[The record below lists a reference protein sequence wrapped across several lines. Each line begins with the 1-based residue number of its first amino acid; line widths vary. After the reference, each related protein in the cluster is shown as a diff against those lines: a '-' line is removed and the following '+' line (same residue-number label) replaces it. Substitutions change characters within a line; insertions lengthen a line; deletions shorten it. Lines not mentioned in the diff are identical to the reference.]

1 MKKEIIDILK
11 CPVTGSNLRL
21 STDEELKELNLK
33 IEKKELLHSDGKIV
47 TKQIEYALVSQDEK
61 YYYLIIDEVIMLR
74 KDKSIQMDHKFKN
87 VDLRSEK
94 RDVENF
100 YDNVGW
106 KLFDDEHFVDAE
118 KFEDLRP
125 VAFEYFTECNNRV
138 KKYIQQK
145 GKFILDAGSGP
156 IQYDGYLVYSED
168 YDYRICVDLSFES
181 LKEAKKKLGS
191 KGIYILGDI
200 TNLPLKD
207 NVLDSAIA
215 LNAIYHIPMD
225 EQSKALN
232 EINRALKPGKTAAI
246 VYTWGDKYSLFMN
259 LALIYIKIWMA
270 FQKIGRIL
278 KKILIKIKLISE
290 KSREGEDPV
299 LYFHAFPYG
308 YFKNTNWNF
317 KLDIFVWRS
326 ISVPFSKIYIH
337 PWLCGKRLLK
347 CIYNW
352 EDKHPKTAGKYGQYP
367 LFVMTK
373 PINKK

>member
-1 MKKEIIDILK
+1 MKKEIIDILR
-11 CPVTGSNLRL
+11 CPVTGGNILIA
-21 STDEELKELNLK
+21 TDDELIVLNNK
-33 IEKKELLHSDGKIV
+33 IEKKELNFSDGTIIPNKIDL
-47 TKQIEYALVSQDEK
+47 ALVSEDK
-61 YYYLIIDEVIMLR
+61 TNYYLVVDEVIMLR
-74 KDKSIQMDHKFKN
+74 NDKAIQINNKSKYT
-87 VDLRSEK
+87 DLRSEK

-106 KLFDDEHFVDAE
+106 KLFDDEYFVDAE

-138 KKYIQQK
+138 KRYIQQK

-181 LKEAKKKLGS
+181 LIEAKKKLGS
-191 KGIYILGDI
+191 KGVYILGDI

-207 NVLDSAIA
+207 NVLDAAIA

-225 EQSKALN
+225 EQATALN
-232 EINRALKPGKTAAI
+232 EINRALKPEKTAAI

-259 LALIYIKIWMA
+259 LALIYIKVWMA
-270 FQKIGRIL
+270 VQKIGRIL
-278 KKILIKIKLISE
+278 KKILIKTRILSE
-290 KSREGEDPV
+290 KTSEGEDPV

-308 YFKNTNWNF
+308 YFKNTNWDF

-326 ISVPFSKIYIH
+326 ISVPFSKIYVH
-337 PWLCGKRLLK
+337 PFLGGKKLLK

-367 LFVMTK
+367 LLIMTK
-373 PINKK
+373 PKV